1 MARDQVL
8 TLSFDDELVTRE
20 WVLANFYAIYS
31 GTPVPLDAT
40 QPGYEK
46 WKLNREP

>member
-20 WVLANFYAIYS
+20 WVLEHFYEIYS

-40 QPGYEK
+40 QPGFGK
-46 WKLNREP
+46 